1 MLLFF
6 KACIVHVVFDALV
19 TSLSMSDS
27 QERGAGHLKKK
38 KDVCM
43 EYETW
48 DLGGSK
54 FLSVTA
60 FPITF
65 VFLTN
70 LACPWAFAKKKS
82 CLKLVEIFSGH
93 VATKKQNYPW
103 WNIAYKSKLQPSV
116 SIFWAYTEGKIL
128 RYNVG
133 MGQKSDTTTSTEMIG
148 WVWDIHVTLKFSGD
162 FWFYTGLTWLCFCIF
177 LAVLDVVCESFTLQ
191 NIASFSILSN

>member
-1 MLLFF
+1 MYSTCSFWCL
-6 KACIVHVVFDALV
+6 CN
-19 TSLSMSDS
+19 LSIFVRLSGKGGRS
-27 QERGAGHLKKK
+27 FEEK

-48 DLGGSK
+48 DLSGSK

-116 SIFWAYTEGKIL
+116 SIFLGIYRRQNFEIQCRYGTKEWHHHLNWNDWMGMRHSCNIKIQWRFL
-128 RYNVG
+128 VIHWTY
-133 MGQKSDTTTSTEMIG
+133 MIVFLHFLG
-148 WVWDIHVTLKFSGD
+148 CLGCCLWKFHSAEH
-162 FWFYTGLTWLCFCIF
+162 C
-177 LAVLDVVCESFTLQ
+177 
-191 NIASFSILSN
+191 